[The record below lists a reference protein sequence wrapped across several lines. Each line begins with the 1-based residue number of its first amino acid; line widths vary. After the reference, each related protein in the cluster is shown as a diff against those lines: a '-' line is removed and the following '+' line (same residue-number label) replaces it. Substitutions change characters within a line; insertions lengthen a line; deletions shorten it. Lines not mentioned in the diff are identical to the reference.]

1 MPSTTLPQPR
11 LNYRDISENV
21 TSKSLN
27 ALNRKAPL
35 PNDAVASVARAYIEW
50 KRISSDLNAKRNARA
65 AAGERIR
72 RSNDDPQRGASIL
85 DASLLKAEIKKL
97 ETTLDEAEQ
106 QCLHFALSIPN
117 DTHPKV
123 PLGPES
129 AAVTISTHG
138 PVLIPH
144 DPRRDHLGICNHFG
158 LLDFESASVV
168 TGNSWYFLRN
178 EAAILE
184 LALTNY
190 ALSIAIQNGFTP
202 VTTPDVVRSDIAA
215 RCGFN
220 PRDDSNPPV
229 THMYHLSSTSP
240 SSPELVLSGTSEIP
254 LGGMIANKIYSS
266 LDFPLKF
273 VGVGH
278 AFRAE
283 AGARSVDTRGLY
295 RVHQFTKVELFAV
308 TTDGA
313 SEDMM
318 EDMLSIQKSILEGLG
333 LSFRFD
339 FFFYC
344 FLFT

>member
-1 MPSTTLPQPR
+1 M
-11 LNYRDISENV
+11 
-21 TSKSLN
+21 
-27 ALNRKAPL
+27 NRKAPL
-35 PNDAVASVARAYIEW
+35 PNDAVASVARAYFEW
-50 KRISSDLNAKRNARA
+50 KQISSSLNAKRNARA

-72 RSNDDPQRGASIL
+72 RSNDDSQRQASMLEASIL
-85 DASLLKAEIKKL
+85 KAEVKKL
-97 ETTLDEAEQ
+97 EAILDTAEQ
-106 QCLHFALSIPN
+106 KCLHLALSIPN
-117 DTHPKV
+117 DTHPKA
-123 PLGPES
+123 PLGPET

-144 DPRRDHLGICNHFG
+144 DPKRDHLGVGKHFE
-158 LLDFESASVV
+158 LLDFENASIV

-190 ALSIAIQNGFTP
+190 AMSIAIQNGFTP

-220 PRDDSNPPV
+220 PRDNSDPPV
-229 THMYHLSSTSP
+229 SHMYHIFSTSH
-240 SSPELVLSGTSEIP
+240 SSPDLVLSGTSEVP
-254 LGGMIANKIYSS
+254 LGGMLANRIYSS

-283 AGARSVDTRGLY
+283 AGARSMDTRGLY

-308 TTDGA
+308 TTDDA
-313 SEDMM
+313 SENMM

-333 LSFRFD
+333 LSFRFNP
-339 FFFYC
+339 FSHIFSSP
-344 FLFT
+344 